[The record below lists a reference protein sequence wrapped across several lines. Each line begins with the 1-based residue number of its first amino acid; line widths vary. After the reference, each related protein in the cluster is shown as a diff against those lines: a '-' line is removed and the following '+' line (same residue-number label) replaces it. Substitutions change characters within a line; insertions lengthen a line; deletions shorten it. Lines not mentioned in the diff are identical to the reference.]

1 MTAYLEFVDPIDRLL
16 MERHVMAYG
25 SPFPQ
30 LAISLL
36 RRLPTGVAAGA
47 IALAC
52 ATPAA
57 AADWPVRPVSVYVP
71 VAAGGAA
78 DALARTWAAYVS
90 KAIGATVVVEN
101 KPGANGSI
109 AATYVAKQPA
119 DGYALLFGSTSN
131 MSVNPFTYSQLA
143 YNPTRDFE
151 PVTKIAGTSQVLVA
165 NPGTG
170 IRSVDDL
177 VKQAK
182 ANPGRLNYG
191 SAGIGNSTHLN
202 VAFLAEHFKIQ
213 MSHVPYKGA
222 APAMMDLIGGQIDLT
237 ADALTGAIPQVKTG
251 KAIPLVIF
259 GSERVAQL
267 PNVPTIE
274 EIGVAGFPGDAWYGL
289 MAPKGTP
296 PEVVARLTDA
306 TRKFWAD
313 DAVRKQ
319 MDEIYMTPP
328 KALGPD
334 SIAQSMQTEAD
345 VWGPI
350 VKRLRIRND

>member
-1 MTAYLEFVDPIDRLL
+1 
-16 MERHVMAYG
+16 MASV

-30 LAISLL
+30 LAFTLL
-36 RRLPTGVAAGA
+36 RRLPGLAVASA
-47 IALAC
+47 IALTFAMP
-52 ATPAA
+52 AT

-78 DALARTWAAYVS
+78 DALARAWAAYAS
-90 KAIGATVVVEN
+90 KAIGGTVVVEN

-109 AATYVAKQPA
+109 AAAYVAKQPA

-131 MSVNPFTYSQLA
+131 MSVNPFTYSHLT
-143 YNPTRDFE
+143 YNPTRDFD

-165 NPGTG
+165 NPASG
-170 IRSVDDL
+170 IRSVNDL

-202 VAFLAEHFKIQ
+202 VAFLAEHFKIE

-237 ADALTGAIPQVKTG
+237 SDALTGAVPQVKTG
-251 KAIPLVIF
+251 KAVPLVIF
-259 GSERVAQL
+259 GSDRVAQF
-267 PNVPTIE
+267 PDVPTIAE
-274 EIGVAGFPGDAWYGL
+274 VGVPGFPGDAWYGL

-296 PEVVARLTDA
+296 PEIIARLTDA

-313 DAVRKQ
+313 EAARKQ

-328 KALGPD
+328 KALGPE
-334 SIAQSMQTEAD
+334 SVAQSMKTEAD

-350 VKRLRIRND
+350 VKRLGIRND

>member
-1 MTAYLEFVDPIDRLL
+1 MAHYSPIT
-16 MERHVMAYG
+16 
-25 SPFPQ
+25 Q
-30 LAISLL
+30 LAMSLV
-36 RRLPTGVAAGA
+36 RRLPCAIAATSV
-47 IALAC
+47 ALAC
-52 ATPAA
+52 ALPAQ
-57 AADWPVRPVSVYVP
+57 AADWPVRPISVYVP

-78 DALARTWAAYVS
+78 DALARAWAAYAS
-90 KAIGATVVVEN
+90 KAIGGTVVVEN

-109 AATYVAKQPA
+109 AAAYVAKQPP

-143 YNPTRDFE
+143 YNPTRDFT

-165 NPGTG
+165 NPGAG
-170 IRSVDDL
+170 IRSVSDL
-177 VKQAK
+177 VKHAK
-182 ANPGRLNYG
+182 ANPGHLNYG

-202 VAFLAEHFKIQ
+202 VAFLAEHFNIE

-237 ADALTGAIPQVKTG
+237 ADALTGAIPQVNMG

-259 GSERVAQL
+259 GSERIPQL

-274 EIGVAGFPGDAWYGL
+274 EVGATGFPGDAWYGL

-296 PEVVARLTDA
+296 YEVVKRLVYA
-306 TRKFWAD
+306 TQQFWAD

-350 VKRLRIRND
+350 VKRLGVRND